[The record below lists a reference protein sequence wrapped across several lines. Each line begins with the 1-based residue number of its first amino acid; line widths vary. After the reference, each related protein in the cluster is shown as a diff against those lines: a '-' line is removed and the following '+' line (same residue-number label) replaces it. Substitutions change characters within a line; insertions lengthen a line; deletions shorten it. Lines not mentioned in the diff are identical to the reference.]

1 MSNLKT
7 RKYAYGVV
15 ALSAWTGFGLSVII
29 ETFGLVKP
37 KLYDPPIPASQFAY
51 FENYQDGLA
60 GAPERLIDLLSYFTI
75 WSQIVVGI
83 VATLLFLNPNRDGKL
98 FRVVFLDAVLMI
110 TVTGVVYNLLLGPN
124 YPPQGLNKI
133 SSPIEHTWTPIFM
146 VVAFLLFGPRG
157 WIKASI
163 IPKVLALP
171 IIYVVYTLLR
181 GAVINS
187 YPYDFF
193 DVVSYGYAYVLIFVA
208 SILAAS
214 LVVLSLFWFI
224 DSRVRS
230 R

>member
-1 MSNLKT
+1 
-7 RKYAYGVV
+7 
-15 ALSAWTGFGLSVII
+15 
-29 ETFGLVKP
+29 
-37 KLYDPPIPASQFAY
+37 
-51 FENYQDGLA
+51 
-60 GAPERLIDLLSYFTI
+60 
-75 WSQIVVGI
+75 
-83 VATLLFLNPNRDGKL
+83 
-98 FRVVFLDAVLMI
+98 
-110 TVTGVVYNLLLGPN
+110 
-124 YPPQGLNKI
+124 
-133 SSPIEHTWTPIFM
+133 M